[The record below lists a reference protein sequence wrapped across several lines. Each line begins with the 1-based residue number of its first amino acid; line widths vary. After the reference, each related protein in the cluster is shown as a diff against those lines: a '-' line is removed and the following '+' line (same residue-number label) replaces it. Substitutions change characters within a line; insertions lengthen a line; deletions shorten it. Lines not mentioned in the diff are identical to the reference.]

1 MATKLAFMLLLLVLI
16 APAAS
21 GQNGLICGDPTGKG
35 CVPQYDGF
43 EAPDLTFLT
52 GRAPLG
58 AGTRHEEDEFYAVI
72 LQSIKAASTKN
83 RMGCDFISETKRLA
97 EQKLAPHNKVFTS
110 RNGCAAKTIVGY
122 SNVDQDYNFMAIY
135 GGTEAQ
141 AQVLLQTVKRRYPQ
155 ANIRKMRVLLDF
167 ADQ

>member
-1 MATKLAFMLLLLVLI
+1 MATKFAFMLFVLVLI

-21 GQNGLICGDPTGKG
+21 GQGGLICGDPTEKG
-35 CVPQYDGF
+35 CMPQYDGF
-43 EAPDLTFLT
+43 EANDLTFLT
-52 GRAPLG
+52 GRAQLG
-58 AGTRHEEDEFYAVI
+58 TGTRHESDEFYAVI
-72 LQSIKAASTKN
+72 LQSIKAASTRN
-83 RMGCDFISETKRLA
+83 RMGCDFITETKRLA
-97 EQKLAPHNKVFTS
+97 EQKLARHNKVFTS
-110 RNGCAAKTIVGY
+110 RIGCVGKTIVGY
-122 SNVDQDYNFMAIY
+122 SNVNQDYNFLAIY

>member
-1 MATKLAFMLLLLVLI
+1 MATKLVFVLFLLVLI

-21 GQNGLICGDPTGKG
+21 GQGGLICGDPTDKG
-35 CVPQYDGF
+35 CMPQYDGF
-43 EAPDLTFLT
+43 EANDLTFLT
-52 GRAPLG
+52 GRAQLG
-58 AGTRHEEDEFYAVI
+58 TGTRHESDEFYAVI

-110 RNGCAAKTIVGY
+110 RNGCVGKTIVGY
-122 SNVDQDYNFMAIY
+122 SNVNQDYNFMAIY

-141 AQVLLQTVKRRYPQ
+141 ARALLQSVKRRYPQ